1 MKYPLMRNNITRE
14 DLDAMIEHLRQDDP
28 ILTNG
33 PICKKFEQ
41 SWSEWLGV
49 KY

>member
-1 MKYPLMRNNITRE
+1 MRNNITRE

-33 PICKKFEQ
+33 PICKKF
-41 SWSEWLGV
+41 
-49 KY
+49 